1 MSNYK
6 NLMLTKGIMHKDLL
20 ESVRRTDNRVDK
32 SLLSKIVNDNCL
44 PTPKV
49 LDTICN
55 YVGCDVLDIYD
66 IHEID
71 LLHRADQNVTKNA
84 NLIASNAVVTTR
96 KDRGGLS
103 HGKNI
108 YNLTVEI
115 RRDVA
120 ERIFSKP
127 ALRKLGYLS
136 KTDCVRQ
143 FIYALDKKYQ
153 QILEKEKAVKGGQ
166 THLNG

>member
-1 MSNYK
+1 MSKYK
-6 NLMLTKGIMHKDLL
+6 NLMISKGIMQKELL
-20 ESVRRTDNRVDK
+20 DNVRRIDQRVDK
-32 SLLSKIVNDNCL
+32 SLLSKIVNDICL

-49 LDTICN
+49 LDCICN
-55 YVGCDVLDIYD
+55 VAKCDVLDIYD
-66 IHEID
+66 KQEIN
-71 LLHRADQNVTKNA
+71 LLQKSNKNSA
-84 NLIASNAVVTTR
+84 LNAPNIVATAR

-103 HGKNI
+103 HGDNV

-115 RRDVA
+115 RRDIA
-120 ERIFSKP
+120 ERVLNKN

-136 KTDCVRQ
+136 KMDCVQQ

-153 QILEKEKAVKGGQ
+153 KILEKEKAVKGGQ